1 MPRAYKT
8 AIVAIALV
16 TATLAGARAEAQW
29 RRGVR
34 TLSPPPG
41 TGRLR
46 NAAQGMCLDVAGWA
60 AQGNSNVLLW
70 ECNNDPDHVWTF
82 TPGGELRN
90 TLNGTC
96 LDAAGY
102 DGAQGANV
110 DVFRCENMDDQR
122 WTLVGRGRG
131 NFELRNNKRG
141 LCLDVV
147 GRNGAR
153 GDNVILWPC
162 DGGPDQLW
170 TFEPFAP
177 PPPPPPRPMY
187 PPQRPPGP
195 PPGPPGPPGPHY
207 RPSDPPPPM
216 PEMDVPRQPPP
227 PPPPPPRESR
237 QQRPRPMDEEPF
249 RALVAA
255 VRNEGFSESQ
265 LTVIQQAATRN
276 YFRVGQV
283 RTLIDLVAYSAT
295 KLRVLELGAPRMVD
309 PENAFGIYE
318 AFTFTADKESAK
330 QILRR
335 SGI

>member
-1 MPRAYKT
+1 MSRAHK
-8 AIVAIALV
+8 AAVVALAL
-16 TATLAGARAEAQW
+16 ATLAAAQAQAQW
-29 RRGVR
+29 RHRGPR
-34 TLSPPPG
+34 ALPAPPG
-41 TGRLR
+41 TGRMR

-60 AQGNSNVLLW
+60 AQGSSNVLLG
-70 ECNNDPDHVWTF
+70 ECNNDPDHVWSF
-82 TPGGELRN
+82 TPTGELRN

-102 DGAQGANV
+102 DGSQGANV
-110 DVFRCENMDDQR
+110 DVFRCEDLDDQR
-122 WTLVGRGRG
+122 WTLVARGRG

-153 GDNVILWPC
+153 SDNVLLWPC
-162 DGGPDQLW
+162 DGGADQAW
-170 TFEPFAP
+170 TFEPYA
-177 PPPPPPRPMY
+177 PPPRPTY

-195 PPGPPGPPGPHY
+195 PPGTPGPHY
-207 RPSDPPPPM
+207 RPSDPPPPL
-216 PEMDVPRQPPP
+216 PEMEVP
-227 PPPPPPRESR
+227 PPPPPPRQHESR

-265 LTVIQQAATRN
+265 LTVIQQAAARN

-295 KLRVLELGAPRMVD
+295 KLRVLELGAPRLVD
-309 PENAFGIYE
+309 PENAFAVYE
-318 AFTFTADKESAK
+318 AFAFSADKESAK
-330 QILRR
+330 GILRR
-335 SGI
+335 NGI